1 MEAPGRQFGK
11 ELRSS
16 RGGKSLSDREFSL
29 HIGKTL
35 PYHADMRLQERGHQY
50 QRGDDGVMSVSRL
63 VRRMKNILEIEIGDV
78 WVEGEVSN
86 LRKQGNGH
94 FYFSVKDDKAQLACA
109 AFNAERRCS
118 GHEALQD
125 GARVRV
131 LGEVT
136 IYEARG
142 QAQLIVKRVQPAG
155 VGELQ
160 ARFEELKKKLHTEG
174 LFAEELKKPLPGF
187 PQVIGLITSATGA
200 ALQDIVSV
208 LTRRAPWVKAVLFPV
223 AVQGSGAAAGIARAI
238 RMMSDP
244 ENHGLPRCDVVVVGR
259 GGGSLEDLW
268 NFNEEEV
275 ARAIANCSIP
285 IVSAVGHEIDFT
297 IADFVADLRAPTP
310 SAAAELIV
318 PDERELRSK
327 LQRLRGGLKR
337 PVHAKIRSA
346 QELIRFA
353 RRGVLAHDSQ
363 RVLREPILRADE
375 VAATMRR
382 LVADRISSR
391 EQRISDRRTAWKARH
406 PRLVV
411 ERRVEGLRQF
421 RLRYSQQARH
431 CLQSAFQRMERLR
444 QLVRTLGPESA
455 FERGFS
461 ITMSKSGTL
470 VTDPEQVDNGDQLVT
485 RVAGGTIESEVVK

>member
-1 MEAPGRQFGK
+1 M
-11 ELRSS
+11 
-16 RGGKSLSDREFSL
+16 
-29 HIGKTL
+29 
-35 PYHADMRLQERGHQY
+35 
-50 QRGDDGVMSVSRL
+50 
-63 VRRMKNILEIEIGDV
+63 
-78 WVEGEVSN
+78 
-86 LRKQGNGH
+86 
-94 FYFSVKDDKAQLACA
+94 
-109 AFNAERRCS
+109 
-118 GHEALQD
+118 
-125 GARVRV
+125 
-131 LGEVT
+131 
-136 IYEARG
+136 
-142 QAQLIVKRVQPAG
+142 
-155 VGELQ
+155 
-160 ARFEELKKKLHTEG
+160 
-174 LFAEELKKPLPGF
+174 KKPLPGF

-327 LQRLRGGLKR
+327 LQRLRGGLQR

-485 RVAGGTIESEVVK
+485 RVAGCLLYTSDAADEV

>member
-11 ELRSS
+11 ELKSS
-16 RGGKSLSDREFSL
+16 RGRKSLSDREFSL
-29 HIGKTL
+29 HIGKTM
-35 PYHADMRLQERGHQY
+35 PYHVDMRLQERGHQY

-187 PQVIGLITSATGA
+187 PRVIGLITSASGA
-200 ALQDIVSV
+200 ALQDMVSV

-223 AVQGSGAAAGIARAI
+223 AVQGSGAAPGIARAI
-238 RMMSDP
+238 RMMSEP

-275 ARAIANCSIP
+275 ARAIANSSIP

-318 PDERELRSK
+318 PDERELRNK
-327 LQRLRGGLKR
+327 LQRLRDGLQR

-382 LVADRISSR
+382 LVADRISAR

-470 VTDPEQVDNGDQLVT
+470 VTDPEQVENGDQLVT
-485 RVAGGTIESEVVK
+485 RVAGGTIESEVLK

>member
-16 RGGKSLSDREFSL
+16 RGRKSLSDREFSL

-160 ARFEELKKKLHTEG
+160 ARFEELKKKLHAEG

-187 PQVIGLITSATGA
+187 PRVIGLITSASGA
-200 ALQDIVSV
+200 ALQDMVSV

-223 AVQGSGAAAGIARAI
+223 AVQGSGAAPGIARAI

-327 LQRLRGGLKR
+327 LQRLRGGLQR

-382 LVADRISSR
+382 LVADRISAR

-470 VTDPEQVDNGDQLVT
+470 VTDPEQVENGDQLVT

>member
-11 ELRSS
+11 ELKIS
-16 RGGKSLSDREFSL
+16 RGRKSLSDREFSL
-29 HIGKTL
+29 HIGKTM
-35 PYHADMRLQERGHQY
+35 PYHVDMRLQERGHQY

-187 PQVIGLITSATGA
+187 PRVIGLITSASGA
-200 ALQDIVSV
+200 ALQDMVSV

-223 AVQGSGAAAGIARAI
+223 AVQGSGAAPGIARAI
-238 RMMSDP
+238 RMMSEP

-275 ARAIANCSIP
+275 ARAIANSSIP

-318 PDERELRSK
+318 PDERELRNK
-327 LQRLRGGLKR
+327 LQRLRDGLQR

-382 LVADRISSR
+382 LVADRISAR

-470 VTDPEQVDNGDQLVT
+470 VTDPEQVQNGDQLVT
-485 RVAGGTIESEVVK
+485 RVAGGTIESEVLK

>member
-11 ELRSS
+11 ELKSS
-16 RGGKSLSDREFSL
+16 RGRKSLSDREFSL
-29 HIGKTL
+29 HIGKTM
-35 PYHADMRLQERGHQY
+35 PYHVDMRLQERGHQY

-187 PQVIGLITSATGA
+187 PRVIGLITSASGA
-200 ALQDIVSV
+200 ALQDMVSV

-223 AVQGSGAAAGIARAI
+223 AVQGSGAAPGIARAI
-238 RMMSDP
+238 RMMSEP

-275 ARAIANCSIP
+275 ARAIANSSIP

-318 PDERELRSK
+318 PDERELRNK
-327 LQRLRGGLKR
+327 LQRLRDGLQR
-337 PVHAKIRSA
+337 PVHSKIRSA

-382 LVADRISSR
+382 LVADRISAR

-470 VTDPEQVDNGDQLVT
+470 VTDPEQVQNGDQLVT
-485 RVAGGTIESEVVK
+485 RVAGGTIESEVLK

>member
-11 ELRSS
+11 ELKSS
-16 RGGKSLSDREFSL
+16 RGRKSLSDREFSL

-187 PQVIGLITSATGA
+187 PRVIGLITSASGA
-200 ALQDIVSV
+200 ALQDMVSV

-223 AVQGSGAAAGIARAI
+223 AVQGSGAAPGIARAI
-238 RMMSDP
+238 RMMSEP

-275 ARAIANCSIP
+275 ARAIANSSIP

-318 PDERELRSK
+318 PDERELRNK
-327 LQRLRGGLKR
+327 LQRLRDGLQR

-382 LVADRISSR
+382 LVADRISAR

-421 RLRYSQQARH
+421 HLRYSQQARH

-470 VTDPEQVDNGDQLVT
+470 VTDPEQVENGDQLVT
-485 RVAGGTIESEVVK
+485 RVAGGTIESEVLK

>member
-11 ELRSS
+11 ELKIS
-16 RGGKSLSDREFSL
+16 RGRKSLSDREFSL
-29 HIGKTL
+29 HIGKTM
-35 PYHADMRLQERGHQY
+35 PYHVDMRLQERGHQY

-187 PQVIGLITSATGA
+187 PRVIGLITSASGA
-200 ALQDIVSV
+200 ALQDMVSV

-223 AVQGSGAAAGIARAI
+223 AVQGSGAAPGIARAI
-238 RMMSDP
+238 RMMSEP

-275 ARAIANCSIP
+275 ARAIANSSIP

-318 PDERELRSK
+318 PDERELRNK
-327 LQRLRGGLKR
+327 LQRLRDGLQR

-382 LVADRISSR
+382 LVADRISAR

-470 VTDPEQVDNGDQLVT
+470 VTDPEQVENGDQLVT
-485 RVAGGTIESEVVK
+485 RVAGGTIESEVLK